1 MWKYFLFIFL
11 FSNFTTL
18 AQDCETKMEYHENG
32 VLAKKYTECNGVI
45 QDTLLEYN
53 EDGSIKSWYNFRDGG
68 KDIISFM
75 NTSEK
80 GYSRKVLGHYIAE
93 DNAMPINVG
102 NWKWYWKNET
112 LMDSVIYQE
121 GKAVYT
127 AHFSRR
133 GDLEYEQYPEKI
145 IYFNKKGK
153 VKKVKMLEE
162 E

>member
-1 MWKYFLFIFL
+1 MKPFFIFL
-11 FSNFTTL
+11 LLCIAFASFS
-18 AQDCETKMEYHENG
+18 QECETKMEYHKNG
-32 VLAKKYTECNGVI
+32 ILAKKYTECNGVI

-53 EDGSIKSWYNFRDGG
+53 EDGAIKSWYNFRDGG

-121 GKAVYT
+121 GEVIYS
-127 AHFSRR
+127 AHFSKK
-133 GDLEYEQYPEKI
+133 GDLEYEQHPAKI
-145 IYFNKKGK
+145 IFFNKKGK